1 MFTAAKLKLTMWYLA
16 IIMLVS
22 LFLSLLIYRGV
33 DSITNRALVGQKS
46 RMERRLLHQQQ
57 PNTPKP
63 VFEAETLVEIRK
75 NLIYSL
81 VRINILIFFVSGIS
95 GYFLAGRTLK
105 PIEEMVD
112 DQKKFISDASHELKT
127 PLTALKTELEVTL
140 RGKKHDKK
148 DLLKILR
155 SNLEEVNKLQK
166 LAENLLK
173 DSRYQKG
180 SYLTPHQEIK
190 LDTVVES
197 SVKSLSGNAKRKNIT
212 LEQKLKKVTV
222 KGHRASLDELVSILV
237 DNAIKFSKKD
247 SKVIVRTKKDKNIA
261 ILQVIDKGTGIRK
274 ADQPHIFNRFYQA
287 DSSRSKI
294 KNDGFGLGLSI
305 AKKIVKIHNG
315 TIIVKSEFGK
325 GSTFTVKLP
334 LG

>member
-1 MFTAAKLKLTMWYLA
+1 M
-16 IIMLVS
+16 
-22 LFLSLLIYRGV
+22 
-33 DSITNRALVGQKS
+33 
-46 RMERRLLHQQQ
+46 
-57 PNTPKP
+57 
-63 VFEAETLVEIRK
+63 
-75 NLIYSL
+75 
-81 VRINILIFFVSGIS
+81 
-95 GYFLAGRTLK
+95 
-105 PIEEMVD
+105 
-112 DQKKFISDASHELKT
+112 
-127 PLTALKTELEVTL
+127 
-140 RGKKHDKK
+140 
-148 DLLKILR
+148 
-155 SNLEEVNKLQK
+155 
-166 LAENLLK
+166 
-173 DSRYQKG
+173 
-180 SYLTPHQEIK
+180 
-190 LDTVVES
+190 
-197 SVKSLSGNAKRKNIT
+197 
-212 LEQKLKKVTV
+212 EQKLKKVTV

-274 ADQPHIFNRFYQA
+274 TDQPHIFNRFYQA